1 MMNVPGLAD
10 LEVHA
15 RDNAPFIEGE
25 VAPFHSPDLADAEPA
40 FVEHHDDGPVTIA
53 SAGAH
58 HRGDLFGRE
67 QVRGNLVMVS

>member
-1 MMNVPGLAD
+1 MMNVPGLAG

-15 RDNAPFIEGE
+15 RDN
-25 VAPFHSPDLADAEPA
+25 APFHSPDLADAEPA